1 MFLEDSKA
9 RWDEINSWVP
19 EQILPRGKGPLREQ
33 IEKSGTQI
41 VEGIMI
47 NELLEKNGRVVGA
60 VGIPRDGDKTII
72 FRSGAVVLCTGAGT
86 FKSPGWPASPN
97 TSGQSNSV
105 FAFPVAFSCRW

>member
-41 VEGIMI
+41 VDR
-47 NELLEKNGRVVGA
+47 LLQNRIGPK
-60 VGIPRDGDKTII
+60 I
-72 FRSGAVVLCTGAGT
+72 FQV
-86 FKSPGWPASPN
+86 
-97 TSGQSNSV
+97 
-105 FAFPVAFSCRW
+105 